1 MLLKKITIQNLSAY
15 GLEGGVFGVYANAGC
30 TQKVGDLTTDAN
42 GNTNTLQLPCNTN
55 GSHTYYIREDAA
67 PAGHL
72 KNDDVQSFTVNLP
85 ADAGKTIEKTFNNNP
100 QTDNVPGAFVQ
111 KLNSKGKPVS
121 GVIFKV
127 RLYDGVYNSADACP
141 AGQLKKT
148 WYLKSDIYGNVNF
161 GLDYLAPGY
170 QSDGFY
176 IVNNQV
182 VIPIGCTV
190 TFQEVKT
197 PAQYV
202 LDDSINLWQK
212 NGQVIDVKKFYNFL
226 APCKINIKK
235 YSADGRTPLQ
245 GVSFE
250 LKFVKES
257 EAYTADALKTYAP
270 LLKQGETKTL
280 TTDANGNISFENLD
294 QGEYQIT
301 EIKTT
306 DGNTLL
312 KEPINITLPITMT
325 DKEAKAL
332 SAATDNGKFDEY
344 TNKWYFYE
352 STYEITNNATFTM
365 PRIGG
370 NGYWVFGLIG
380 FGAAAV
386 AVFGIVMYDK
396 KKKKQHKKK

>member
-1 MLLKKITIQNLSAY
+1 MALSSYNL
-15 GLEGGVFGVYANAGC
+15 GGGVFGVYADAGC

-55 GSHTYYIREDAA
+55 GYHTYYIREDAA
-67 PAGHL
+67 PAGHI
-72 KNDDVQSFTVNLP
+72 KSNDIQSFTVNLP
-85 ADAGKTIEKTFNNNP
+85 ADAGKTFEKTFNNSP
-100 QTDNVPGAFVQ
+100 QKDNVPGAFVK
-111 KLNSKGKPVS
+111 KLDSKGKPVS

-148 WYLKSDIYGNVNF
+148 WYLKSDVRGDVKFAEPNMV
-161 GLDYLAPGY
+161 PGY
-170 QSDGFY
+170 QSDTFY
-176 IVNNQV
+176 TVNNQI

-212 NGQVIDVKKFYNFL
+212 SGQVIQVKKFYNFL

-235 YSADGRTPLQ
+235 YSSDGRTPLQ

-250 LKFVKES
+250 LKFIKES
-257 EAYTADALKTYAP
+257 EAYTADALKTYTP

-294 QGEYQIT
+294 QGEYELIET
-301 EIKTT
+301 KTV
-306 DGNTLL
+306 DGQTLL
-312 KEPINITLPITMT
+312 KDPIRITLPITMT
-325 DKEAKAL
+325 NKEAKAL

-365 PRIGG
+365 TPTGG
-370 NGYWVFGLIG
+370 TGDWVFGLIG
-380 FGAAAV
+380 FGIAAV
-386 AVFGIVMYDK
+386 TGFGVVMYDK

>member
-1 MLLKKITIQNLSAY
+1 MMALSSY
-15 GLEGGVFGVYANAGC
+15 NLEGGVFGVYADAGC

-55 GSHTYYIREDAA
+55 GYHTYYIREDAA
-67 PAGHL
+67 PAGHI
-72 KNDDVQSFTVNLP
+72 KSNDIQSFTVNLP
-85 ADAGKTIEKTFNNNP
+85 ADAGKTFEKTFNNSP
-100 QTDNVPGAFVQ
+100 QKDNVPGAFVQ
-111 KLNSKGKPVS
+111 KLDSKGKPVG

-148 WYLKSDIYGNVNF
+148 WYLKSDGDGNVKFNP
-161 GLDYLAPGY
+161 YYSAPGY
-170 QSDGFY
+170 QSDTFY
-176 IVNNQV
+176 TVNNQV

-190 TFQEVKT
+190 TFQEVKA
-197 PAQYV
+197 PASY
-202 LDDSINLWQK
+202 
-212 NGQVIDVKKFYNFL
+212 VIDDTIQLWNQQNQTVYVKRFYNKPT
-226 APCKINIKK
+226 PCSIKIKK
-235 YSADGRTPLQ
+235 YSSDGRTPLQ

-257 EAYTADALKTYAP
+257 EPYTPDAEPNYKP
-270 LLKQGETKTL
+270 LLKQGETITA
-280 TTDANGNISFENLD
+280 TTDGNGYIEWKNLD

-365 PRIGG
+365 TPTGG
-370 NGYWVFGLIG
+370 TGDWVFGLIG
-380 FGAAAV
+380 FGIAAV
-386 AVFGIVMYDK
+386 TGFGIVMYDK
-396 KKKKQHKKK
+396 KKKKRHKKK